1 MKTLLLLALI
11 MAFALPAL
19 LQVRGNLVDFQKK
32 IKYMTGG
39 EPVTTDGFLDCSCV
53 VVAEDPPK
61 DAMDRCCAVNDCC
74 YKKLKN
80 RRCGTTSL
88 KYNFTLCWGLIVC
101 GKKESYSS
109 TQPHQVCECDQIAIL
124 CSARNKKTYNKK
136 LQYYSNRQCKGS
148 TPKCLRSP

>member
-11 MAFALPAL
+11 MAL
-19 LQVRGNLVDFQKK
+19 LRVRGNLVDFQKK

-39 EPVTTDGFLDCSCV
+39 EPVTTDGFLDCSCLSGDWWGAGAAP
-53 VVAEDPPK
+53 VAQ
-61 DAMDRCCAVNDCC
+61 AHFRCCAVNDCC

-88 KYNFTLCWGLIVC
+88 KYNFTLCWGLIDYC
-101 GKKESYSS
+101 K
-109 TQPHQVCECDQIAIL
+109 HQVCECDQIAIL